1 MTASKTDVWYEFNQ
15 LLSSCPEH
23 LVVVASLLLYV
34 LDDEALD
41 NHLLIR
47 AIRQTKAD
55 LHSDERSDEIRNW
68 WA

>member
-1 MTASKTDVWYEFNQ
+1 MIASKTDVWHEFNQ

-34 LDDEALD
+34 LDDEDLD
-41 NHLLIR
+41 NRLLIR
-47 AIRQTKAD
+47 AIRQTRAD

>member
-1 MTASKTDVWYEFNQ
+1 MTLNKTDVWNEFNQ

-34 LDDEALD
+34 LDDEELD
-41 NHLLIR
+41 NRLLIQ
-47 AIRQTKAD
+47 AIRHTRAD
-55 LHSDERSDEIRNW
+55 LRSDERSDEIKKS